1 MSDSL
6 TRGLSLPR
14 IRRLR
19 LSPILTGYIARQF
32 VMRFASFFFGLCGII
47 FLVSVV
53 DLLDRL
59 ANKPDVGIGTIL
71 LMVLLKTPFL
81 SQEIMPFTILFAS
94 MACFW
99 RLTRSNELVV
109 ARSAGVSVWQFLL
122 PVVSAAFLIGVLT
135 IAVLNPVASILQ
147 SRYQTMES
155 ELFRTDGSVLAVKRT
170 GLWLRQAD
178 PEGQSVIHAQSV
190 SPDIMTL
197 NEVII
202 FRFGENDRFLGRID
216 APKAEL
222 GEGSWQLYDAWEA
235 VPGQQPHFTERLSV
249 ATDLTP
255 DKIQDS
261 FAPPETVSFWS
272 LPGFIALLERA
283 GFSGHRHRLQFH
295 RLLSTPVL
303 FVAMILI
310 AATFSLRPQRR
321 GRVGLLILSGIAVGF
336 LLHLMSNFVFALGL
350 STRLPVELA
359 GWTPAG
365 VSLMLGITLLLHL
378 EDG

>member
-1 MSDSL
+1 MAETL
-6 TRGLSLPR
+6 RLPR
-14 IRRLR
+14 TRRLR

-32 VMRFASFFFGLCGII
+32 LTRFLSFFLALCGVI

-59 ANKPDVGIGTIL
+59 ANKPEVGLGTIIT
-71 LMVLLKTPFL
+71 MVIFKTPFL
-81 SQEIMPFTILFAS
+81 SQEIMPFTILFAA

-122 PVVSAAFLIGVLT
+122 PVVAAGLVIGILT
-135 IAVLNPVASILQ
+135 VAMLNPLAAILQ
-147 SRYQTMES
+147 SRYEAMEA
-155 ELFRTDGSVLAVKRT
+155 EMFRLEGNVLAVKRT

-178 PEGQSVIHAQSV
+178 PEGQSVIHAQRV

-197 NEVII
+197 HEVII
-202 FRFGENDRFLGRID
+202 FRFGEGDRFLGRVD
-216 APKAEL
+216 APRAEL
-222 GEGSWQLYDAWEA
+222 DQGSWQLYEAWEA
-235 VPGQQPHFTERLSV
+235 VPGQQPRFAERLTV
-249 ATDLTP
+249 ETELTP

-261 FAPPETVSFWS
+261 FAPPETVSVWS

-321 GRVGLLILSGIAVGF
+321 GRVGVLILSGIGVGF
-336 LLHLMSNFVFALGL
+336 LLHLLSNFVFALGL

>member
-1 MSDSL
+1 MAETL
-6 TRGLSLPR
+6 NLPQT
-14 IRRLR
+14 RRLR

-32 VMRFASFFFGLCGII
+32 FVRFLTFFLSLCGII

-59 ANKPDVGIGTIL
+59 ANKPDIGLGTTL
-71 LMVLLKTPFL
+71 LMVALRTPFL
-81 SQEIMPFTILFAS
+81 SQEIMPFTVLFAA

-122 PVVSAAFLIGVLT
+122 PVVAAALAIGILT
-135 IAVLNPVASILQ
+135 VAVLNPLAAILQ
-147 SRYQTMES
+147 SRYQTMEA
-155 ELFRTDGSVLAVKRT
+155 ELLRTEGSVLAVKRT

-178 PEGQSVIHAQSV
+178 PEGQSVIHAQRV

-197 NEVII
+197 HEVII
-202 FRFGENDRFLGRID
+202 FRFGENDRFLGRVD
-216 APKAEL
+216 APRAEL
-222 GEGSWQLYDAWEA
+222 GKGHWRLYEAWQA
-235 VPGQQPHFTERLSV
+235 VPGQQPRFSDTLEV
-249 ATDLTP
+249 DTDLTP
-255 DKIQDS
+255 DKIQES
-261 FAPPETVSFWS
+261 FAPPETISFWS
-272 LPGFIALLERA
+272 LPGFIELLEKA

-295 RLLSTPVL
+295 RLLSTPIL

-321 GRVGLLILSGIAVGF
+321 GRVGLLILSGIGVGF
-336 LLHLMSNFVFALGL
+336 LLHLLSNFVFALGL
-350 STRLPVELA
+350 SARLPVELA

-365 VSLMLGITLLLHL
+365 VSLMLGIALLLHL